1 MLVCRGC
8 VRRSWLCVTT
18 ALALAWPIAAYAED
32 PRGPPASPS
41 IASSLPANGDPFGT
55 RASLAALGVTYG
67 INYIGEG
74 FDVVN
79 GGRLRGTTFDGR
91 AEFYSDA
98 NLEK

>member
-1 MLVCRGC
+1 MSIGSVLRNL
-8 VRRSWLCVTT
+8 LC
-18 ALALAWPIAAYAED
+18 ALLAIAFGWAGVARAED
-32 PRGPPASPS
+32 SHGPPASPS